1 MNILVLG
8 IGQSM
13 RGDDAAGLETVRQWQ
28 SRFPLTAS
36 RVKVE
41 ISEMPGIALLDSLA
55 GMDAAILVDAVR
67 ASSPAGTVIRLGPED
82 LSSFTPDSA
91 SSHGWGV
98 AETLH
103 LGFSLYPWL
112 SNCQVTLFGIVGS
125 NYDLGSGLTPEVKA
139 AVITVVEL
147 LEDEIQ
153 SQISS

>member
-41 ISEMPGIALLDSLA
+41 FSEMPGIALIDSLV

-67 ASSPAGTVIRLGPED
+67 SFSPAGTVIRLGPEE
-82 LSSFTPDSA
+82 LSSFTPGTA
-91 SSHGWGV
+91 SSHEWGV

-103 LGFSLYPWL
+103 LGISIYPWL
-112 SNCQVTLFGIVGS
+112 TKCELTLFGIVGS
-125 NYDLGSGLTPEVKA
+125 DYDFGSGLTPEIRTSVAK
-139 AVITVVEL
+139 VVEI

-153 SQISS
+153 TQISR